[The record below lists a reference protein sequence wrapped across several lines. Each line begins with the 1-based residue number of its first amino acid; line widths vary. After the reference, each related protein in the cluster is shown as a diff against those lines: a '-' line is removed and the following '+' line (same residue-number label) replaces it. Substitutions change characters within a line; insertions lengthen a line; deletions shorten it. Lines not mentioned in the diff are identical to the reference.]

1 MTKNRVPLIRVALL
15 YFFLFCFFLLCSGPS
30 IARPSSL
37 FEHFSSADG
46 LPSEKIYDAAQT
58 PDGNI
63 WFATARGICRFD
75 GIAFRCYGADE
86 GLADAEITGLLTDF
100 NGKLWC
106 WSSAG
111 RIFYFENN
119 LFLPLKNN
127 AELSVKI
134 ENRIIN
140 SLCIGREGHLWVSTV
155 IPGELLKIIPGR
167 SIEELKYPEKPS
179 FSFFIR
185 QVEEKSYVF
194 GSLKAK
200 EENNRL
206 AVFLED
212 ETFTIALSEKGNF
225 SKSSFYPVPEGG
237 YLFAKGQEIVYFR
250 PDRIIQ
256 RSFTEKNVQDIL
268 RDTEGKIW
276 VGLYLGGVVC
286 YPEGT
291 LSSAGMIHY
300 LGNKSVSSI
309 LEDNSG
315 NIWFTTMGDGIFY
328 LPARSDLRYASPKIY
343 SQKNSLKSEE
353 KPKAVMAAAGQQS
366 IAQQPDFRVIST
378 DTSLHDTLPPSIYI
392 SGVKIMEKDT
402 LVQTHYDLTFDKNF
416 IRINFVGF
424 AFSNPEALKY
434 KYKMAGIDEAWIYTD
449 NTFAQ
454 YTTLPAGNY
463 SFSVSA
469 MNKNGTWSDSPAV
482 ISFTI
487 LPPYWKTWWFIT
499 LQAAIAAAVILALFF
514 IRVSQIK
521 KREKEKAELNRQM
534 ANAELQAL
542 RAQMNPHFIFN
553 TLSSIQHFITTNE
566 TEEALKYL
574 SRFARLM
581 RKIMD
586 NSKKPAIPLKD
597 ELEALR
603 LYLELESLRFKN
615 KFDYSVILDEKID
628 VNDDA
633 VPPMLIQPYIEN
645 AILHG
650 LMNKEASSEKGKLR
664 VEINKQ
670 EGMIVCT
677 VEDNG
682 VGRERTKA
690 INSAKKSSH
699 LSSGMSI
706 TQNRLEILNA
716 LHRSDLSVNI
726 TDLKNGGEAAGT
738 RVEIFIPL

>member
-1 MTKNRVPLIRVALL
+1 MAKNNFPLLRVVFLTI
-15 YFFLFCFFLLCSGPS
+15 FLFCFLFYWSCPS
-30 IARPSSL
+30 FAQSSSL
-37 FEHFSSADG
+37 FEHFSSSNG
-46 LPSEKIYDAAQT
+46 LPSEKIYDAVQT

-63 WFATARGICRFD
+63 WLATDKGICRFD
-75 GIAFRCYGADE
+75 GIAFMCYDEDE
-86 GLADAEITGLLTDF
+86 GLADAEITGLLMDLS
-100 NGKLWC
+100 GKLWC
-106 WSSAG
+106 WSSSG
-111 RIFYFENN
+111 RIFYFMNN
-119 LFLPLKNN
+119 HFLPLKNN

-134 ENRIIN
+134 ESRIIN
-140 SLCIGREGHLWVSTV
+140 SVCIGREGHLWVSTV
-155 IPGELLKIIPGR
+155 IPGGLLKIIPGKN
-167 SIEELKYPEKPS
+167 IEEIKLPDKPG

-185 QVEEKSYVF
+185 QVEEKNYVF
-194 GSLKAK
+194 GSLKTG

-206 AVFLED
+206 AVFLD
-212 ETFTIALSEKGNF
+212 EETVTIALSEKGNF
-225 SKSSFYPVPEGG
+225 SKSSFYPMPGG
-237 YLFAKGQEIVYFR
+237 EYLFAKGQEIVHFK
-250 PDRIIQ
+250 PDKILQ

-286 YPEGT
+286 YPEGS

-328 LPARSDLRYASPKIY
+328 LPARSNLTYTSPKIY
-343 SQKNSLKSEE
+343 SQRNSLKSEE
-353 KPKAVMAAAGQQS
+353 KPKAVMQAAGQQS
-366 IAQQPDFRVIST
+366 IAQQPGLRVIST
-378 DTSLHDTLPPSIYI
+378 DTLLQDTLPPSIYI

-402 LVQTHYDLTFDKNF
+402 LVQTLYDLPFDKNF

-424 AFSNPEALKY
+424 SNSNPEALKY
-434 KYKMAGIDEAWIYTD
+434 KYKMQGIDEAWIYTD

-463 SFSVSA
+463 SFLVSA
-469 MNKNGTWSDSPAV
+469 MNKNGIWSDSPAG
-482 ISFTI
+482 ISFI
-487 LPPYWKTWWFIT
+487 IQPPYWKTWWFIS
-499 LQAAIAAAVILALFF
+499 LQIVIAAAVILLLFF

-521 KREKEKAELNRQM
+521 RREKEKAELNRQM

-597 ELEALR
+597 ELEALG
-603 LYLELESLRFKN
+603 LYLELESLRFRN
-615 KFDYSVILDEKID
+615 KFEYSVVLDEKID
-628 VNDDA
+628 INDD
-633 VPPMLIQPYIEN
+633 VIPPMLIQPYIEN

-650 LMNKEASSEKGKLR
+650 LMNKEENGEKGKLA
-664 VEINKQ
+664 VEIRKQ
-670 EGMIVCT
+670 DGMIVCT
-677 VEDNG
+677 IEDNG

-706 TQNRLEILNA
+706 TKNRLELLNA
-716 LHRSDLSVNI
+716 LHASDLSVNI
-726 TDLKNGGEAAGT
+726 TDLKNGGKAIGT
-738 RVEIFIPL
+738 KVEIFIPL